1 MVRRLMILFAAFLL
15 APSLLGKGPTATL
28 LGYRRSSSASIAP
41 GYWHANFTKA
51 KNYAESK
58 GIPFIG
64 VWSQGDACGHCIMFE
79 SAVNSSYFRTWMKK
93 SGCVFF
99 FTYTGE
105 SAGKEGGTA
114 CKWCTKGKGGTFP
127 FVRTYWKKGNV
138 DTATMGDKIDGM
150 KEGTAGGKKAVAYFK
165 SKLAKFKGGVA
176 SPVLPYTVNFD
187 PAADGATGTM
197 PTVYTKVGQTYKLP
211 GNKFALR
218 DCSFSGWAKAPGG
231 AVVYK
236 NNENVKNLTSVSNG
250 VVTLYARWYK
260 STFRTYYTGL
270 PCTITMQSSLKNWTT
285 STKIPGLK
293 WTKSKYKW
301 TGKPTKAGT
310 YKVTY
315 KKGSKKAYRYIVIE
329 KDAVLLEDETVNGRV
344 WARGEDVAFPIS
356 AYSNAGQPKSVTVS
370 GLPDGLSYDPA
381 TGGVSG
387 ISSKAGTFKTT
398 VSIVSAA
405 GQKLSRTIDV
415 IVGVPE
421 ICVGTFSGFVGF
433 LNTERLDALA
443 LNNRG
448 TFRLSAPASASLS
461 AKVVTAKGT
470 YSFASV
476 GWLLNGDGTYTA
488 DMTSTTGKDH
498 LLVTI
503 DENLPPDKSI
513 ANIGVF
519 TPSYGTSYEVWAQR
533 APFARDAEGRYVDP
547 VMEATMPTLVGKWY
561 FKAYAV
567 GSEWMLEYATSKTAG
582 VTVTVDGDGL
592 TKMAGKIGSYKIS
605 ASSSLFVFAGDVD
618 NGFVRADF
626 PVPVT
631 VGKTKKTLDIWT
643 NLWFDKSNSH
653 FNARGEGIG
662 GASVENFQ

>member
-1 MVRRLMILFAAFLL
+1 MVRRLMVIIAALML

-41 GYWHANFTKA
+41 GYWHANFSKA
-51 KNYAESK
+51 KSYAESK
-58 GIPFIG
+58 GIPFIA
-64 VWSQGDACGHCIMFE
+64 VWSQGDACGHCILFE
-79 SAVNSSYFRTWMKK
+79 SSVNSSYFREWMKK

-114 CKWCTKGKGGTFP
+114 CNWCTKGKGGTFP
-127 FVRTYWKKGNV
+127 FVRTYWKKGGV
-138 DTATMGDKIDGM
+138 DVATQGDNIDGL
-150 KEGTAGGKKAVAYFK
+150 KSGTDGGKKAVAYFK
-165 SKLAKFKGGVA
+165 KKLAKFKGVA
-176 SPVLPYTVNFD
+176 APVIPYTVQFD
-187 PAADGATGTM
+187 PCAEGVTGTM
-197 PTVYTKVGQTYKLP
+197 PTVSAKVGTSFTLP
-211 GNKFALR
+211 ANCFVRKEHTFN
-218 DCSFSGWAKAPGG
+218 GWAKTAGG
-231 AVVYK
+231 ALAYK
-236 NNENVKNLTSVSNG
+236 NKASAKNLTSVSNG
-250 VVTLYARWYK
+250 VATLYARWYR
-260 STFRTYYTGL
+260 STFKTYYVGL
-270 PCTITMQSSLKNWTT
+270 SCTITMQSSLKNWTT
-285 STKIPGLK
+285 STKIPGMK
-293 WTKSKYKW
+293 WTKSKYRW

-315 KKGSKKAYRYIVIE
+315 KKGSKKATRSIVIA
-329 KDAVLLEDETVNGRV
+329 KDAVLLDDESISGRV
-344 WARGEDVAFPIS
+344 WARGEDVSFPIS
-356 AYSNAGQPKSVTVS
+356 AYSNVGQPKSVAVS
-370 GLPDGLSYDPA
+370 GLPVGLTYDPA
-381 TGGVSG
+381 SGTVSG
-387 ISSKAGTFKTT
+387 ISSKAGTFKATIT
-398 VSIVSAA
+398 IVSAA

-415 IVGVPE
+415 IIGVPE

-488 DMTSTTGKDH
+488 DMVSTTGKDH

-519 TPSYGTSYEVWAQR
+519 TPSYGTAYEVWAQR

-567 GSEWMLEYATSKTAG
+567 GSEWMLEYATSKTAS
-582 VTVTVDGDGL
+582 VTVTVDSDGL
-592 TKMAGKIGSYKIS
+592 TKMAGKIGSYKVS

-618 NGFVRADF
+618 TGFVRADF